1 MPAEA
6 EAADS
11 SAPFNRMAIA
21 VLALVGLFIGA
32 YLTLYKLGIIGS
44 LVCGSGGCETVQTSK
59 WSVLFG
65 VPVPFI
71 GLAGY
76 GGMLVLALVGLQ
88 PRFIRNRGVA
98 LLIVVGAWAA
108 LGFTVYLNGLE
119 AFVIH
124 AWCRWCIGSA
134 VAAALLF
141 IASLAELP
149 RLRGR

>member
-88 PRFIRNRGVA
+88 PRFIRSRGVA